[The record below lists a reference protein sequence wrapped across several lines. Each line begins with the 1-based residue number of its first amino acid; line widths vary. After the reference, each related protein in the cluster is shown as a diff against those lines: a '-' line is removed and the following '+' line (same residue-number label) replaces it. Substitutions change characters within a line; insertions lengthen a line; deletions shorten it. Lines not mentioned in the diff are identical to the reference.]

1 MVDRVNMD
9 YCCILRFPARVLCL
23 AGAGFSSSVHSW
35 LSTIHYPLST
45 RFRLLSI
52 AYCLLVLS
60 GCSGD
65 MPKLGTV
72 HGKVT
77 LDGKPLAD
85 AGVVFTPIDGGRQS
99 MAVTGTNGKY
109 ALTYLRDIRG
119 AKIGQHSVRISVADD
134 ESGKTE
140 YIPIQYNEQTILR
153 ENVQA
158 GANQINFTLTSR

>member
-1 MVDRVNMD
+1 MD
-9 YCCILRFPARVLCL
+9 DCYTLRFRDCVSRLPGSRF
-23 AGAGFSSSVHSW
+23 FSGIPTL
-35 LSTIHYPLST
+35 LSTIHYSLST
-45 RFRLLSI
+45 CICLVST
-52 AYCLLVLS
+52 ACCLLVLS
-60 GCSGD
+60 GCGGD
-65 MPKLGTV
+65 LPKLGTV

-119 AKIGQHSVRISVADD
+119 AKIGQHSVRISVADG

-158 GANQINFTLTSR
+158 GANQINFTLTSK